1 MRAKIS
7 SHPIRLQDPS
17 IIDILGRKQP
27 VSSRFFSLMLRD
39 SNHGKTTCK
48 TITTVMFGEACS
60 ITPSMPRLTKGE
72 FGWCGGSMAAMQV
85 IRKLMKD

>member
-48 TITTVMFGEACS
+48 TITTGYVWRGMLNYAQH
-60 ITPSMPRLTKGE
+60 
-72 FGWCGGSMAAMQV
+72 A
-85 IRKLMKD
+85 

>member
-1 MRAKIS
+1 MVRQRV
-7 SHPIRLQDPS
+7 RL
-17 IIDILGRKQP
+17 L
-27 VSSRFFSLMLRD
+27 LL
-39 SNHGKTTCK
+39 
-48 TITTVMFGEACS
+48 VMFGEACS